1 MSHSAGILRRGV
13 LQCFPNFGSRE
24 ILRIRN
30 GGRESRLSG
39 QIVLSRNTQT
49 ILKRTL
55 LSCVSVKLSVA
66 KTFMDTLKEYQNF
79 PAEVFRLTV
88 PKKLVSESCSV
99 SLLSEYENLFPGRVM
114 SRVFVGNFLSRGTQK
129 LLEGNLL

>member
-24 ILRIRN
+24 ILRIRK

-39 QIVLSRNTQT
+39 QIVLSRNTET
-49 ILKRTL
+49 SCKGTL

-66 KTFMDTLKEYQNF
+66 KTFMDILEEYQNF
-79 PAEVFRLTV
+79 PPEVSCLTV
-88 PKKLVSESCSV
+88 SKKLVSESCTV
-99 SLLSEYENLFPGRVM
+99 SLFSENEIF
-114 SRVFVGNFLSRGTQK
+114 FLG
-129 LLEGNLL
+129 G